1 MRKAMVEPKHPQ
13 LSVRRQCELL
23 DVNRNRLDPVPSS
36 GLQTE
41 DLDLARKIDEVNL
54 RFPEFGARR
63 MSEYA
68 NREGFTT
75 TRRGVARV
83 MKLMGLEAIYRKP
96 RTSAPTPGHKIY
108 PYLLR
113 DRVVGRA
120 DEVWCTDITYIP
132 MKRGFAY
139 LCAVMDWKTRAVI
152 SWKVSTTLDSGFCVE
167 ALRDAQRR
175 AGCVPDIFNTD
186 QGSQFTGGAWIDA
199 LQSRDIRISMDGKGR
214 WIDNVFVE
222 RLWRAVKHE
231 GVYMWG
237 VENVHELE
245 RHLGRWFED
254 YNRRKPHSSLGN
266 QTPWECYRPKEA
278 TPWRAAA

>member
-1 MRKAMVEPKHPQ
+1 MVEPKHPQ

-23 DVNRNRLDPVPSS
+23 DVNRNRLDPLPPS

-63 MSEYA
+63 MSEYV

-96 RTSAPTPGHKIY
+96 RTSDPTPGHKIY

-120 DEVWCTDITYIP
+120 DEVWCTDIT
-132 MKRGFAY
+132 
-139 LCAVMDWKTRAVI
+139 
-152 SWKVSTTLDSGFCVE
+152 
-167 ALRDAQRR
+167 
-175 AGCVPDIFNTD
+175 
-186 QGSQFTGGAWIDA
+186 
-199 LQSRDIRISMDGKGR
+199 
-214 WIDNVFVE
+214 
-222 RLWRAVKHE
+222 
-231 GVYMWG
+231 
-237 VENVHELE
+237 
-245 RHLGRWFED
+245 
-254 YNRRKPHSSLGN
+254 
-266 QTPWECYRPKEA
+266 
-278 TPWRAAA
+278 